1 MKTSKAQLKA
11 VERYNKEKT
20 TTICIRLNKE
30 TDKDIIELIN
40 SIPNKQG
47 LIKDLLRDYIYR
59 EYLYKQTKKALKLN
73 NNRK

>member
-30 TDKDIIELIN
+30 TDKDIIEILESVN
-40 SIPNKQG
+40 NKNG
-47 LIKDLLRDYIYR
+47 YIKDLIRYDNGIIDDW
-59 EYLYKQTKKALKLN
+59 LKD
-73 NNRK
+73 